1 MKTEHAVHVGDSR
14 ELDGVAD
21 ESVHL
26 VVTSPPY
33 PMIEMWD
40 APFSKLD
47 PAIGDALDAGDGRA
61 AFDAMHEQLA
71 AVWRE
76 VARVLV
82 PGGIACVNVGD
93 ATRKIGGSFR
103 LFSNHARNIEWFT
116 GNGFQALPD
125 MLWRKP
131 SNRATKFMGSGMVPP
146 NAYATLEHEYVLPF
160 RKGDS
165 RRTFEPGLDRRY
177 ESAYFWEERN
187 RWFSDLWEDVAGVDQ
202 TLSDG
207 GDALRERSA
216 AFPLAVPHRLVNMFS
231 VYGDTVLDPFW
242 GTGTTSV
249 AALLA
254 GRNSVGSE
262 LDPAFVP
269 AFEERLEGIEE
280 RSRERNERRI
290 EDHREFVAETD
301 KELGYEAEHY
311 DFPVVTKQERGV
323 RLYSVADVTGAD
335 GEYAATHRPFEPSP

>member
-1 MKTEHAVHVGDSR
+1 MQTEHAVSVGDSR
-14 ELDGVAD
+14 DLGGVAD

-40 APFSKLD
+40 DAFADLD
-47 PAIGDALDAGDGRA
+47 PDIGDALVAGDGRA

-76 VARVLV
+76 VRRVLV

-93 ATRKIGGSFR
+93 ATRKIGGSVR
-103 LFSNHARNIEWFT
+103 LFSNHARPIEWFT
-116 GNGFQALPD
+116 DNGFQALPD
-125 MLWRKP
+125 VLWRKP

-146 NAYATLEHEYVLPF
+146 NAYATLEHEYILPF

-165 RRTFEPGLDRRY
+165 RRSFEPRSDRRY

-187 RWFSDLWEDVAGVDQ
+187 RWFTDLWEDVAGAGQ
-202 TLSDG
+202 ALSDG
-207 GDALRERSA
+207 GDDLRERSA
-216 AFPLAVPHRLVNMFS
+216 AFPVDVPLRLIRMFS

-242 GTGTTSV
+242 GTGTTSL
-249 AALLA
+249 AAMLA

-262 LDPAFVP
+262 LDPAFVSVFDDRV
-269 AFEERLEGIEE
+269 ADVAE
-280 RSRERNERRI
+280 RSRDRNETRLA
-290 EDHREFVAETD
+290 DHRRFVAETD
-301 KELGYEAEHY
+301 KELAYDAEHY
-311 DFPVVTKQERGV
+311 DFPVVTRQERRL
-323 RLYSVADVTGAD
+323 RLYAVEDVTRD
-335 GEYAATHRPFEPSP
+335 GRTYAATYRPFEG